1 MWRLRWLFVEKFTL
15 IASVYPHTASKY
27 LEKTW
32 THLTLKP
39 LKYQNEKY
47 EYRAVEEINW
57 LSVEDDPALM
67 RVKAVITVEISSAQ
81 IYHSPHTQLQSLT
94 VHNHDSVLDQD
105 GADAPLDGG
114 YEVKWADLQHSSLHY
129 DANEVIQS

>member
-1 MWRLRWLFVEKFTL
+1 M

-67 RVKAVITVEISSAQ
+67 RVKAVITGEISSAQ

-94 VHNHDSVLDQD
+94 VHNPDSTRMEQMLLSTV
-105 GADAPLDGG
+105 
-114 YEVKWADLQHSSLHY
+114 VMRSSEQTYSTAHY
-129 DANEVIQS
+129 ITMPMKSFRVELKLS